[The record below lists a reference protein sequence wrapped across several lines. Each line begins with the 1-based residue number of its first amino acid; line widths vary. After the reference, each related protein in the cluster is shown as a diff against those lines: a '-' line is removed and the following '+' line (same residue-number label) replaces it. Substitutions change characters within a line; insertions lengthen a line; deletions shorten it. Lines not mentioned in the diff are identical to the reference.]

1 MIIDKIKNL
10 FQKQDNILH
19 CYTPNSAVYEFGE
32 IEVAKKCLP
41 SWWKE
46 LPSTYQHKPYVFQNS
61 SSSNVFSQFKAPI
74 TTIKYC
80 PAIQGLFGAGFIIK
94 AWCDIK
100 IFVSPEGYVDS
111 IQKEDRMFNHHRPGS
126 FHPYIQR
133 AGFLPNMAHW
143 KIHSPWSFK
152 TTNLRRFFWNG
163 AYWWNP
169 QLIENNI
176 HIVPG
181 FIDYYTQGGTE
192 INMLLPIKEEPY
204 EINIKF
210 GDPLVHIFPLDNKP
224 VIIKKQLIDMEEYA
238 NLLNPH
244 LRFVGSA
251 HQLKSTR
258 LKK

>member
-1 MIIDKIKNL
+1 MMIIDKIKNL

-100 IFVSPEGYVDS
+100 IFVSPEVYVDS

-143 KIHSPWSFK
+143 KIPIDI
-152 TTNLRRFFWNG
+152 FFS
-163 AYWWNP
+163 
-169 QLIENNI
+169 
-176 HIVPG
+176 
-181 FIDYYTQGGTE
+181 
-192 INMLLPIKEEPY
+192 KEEAY
-204 EINIKF
+204 AISSITMIKSF
-210 GDPLVHIFPLDNKP
+210 HDSLIGFLLSPKMRDDIVNGDQDAIKLLYSSMNRPSMPSSLSNLIMIKDNFPDFYKHITTKLDVMTVEEMKKYISNKS
-224 VIIKKQLIDMEEYA
+224 KE
-238 NLLNPH
+238 
-244 LRFVGSA
+244 
-251 HQLKSTR
+251 
-258 LKK
+258 